1 MTSEGDFGDI
11 LSTSRRLKSNGLTGF
26 DMLSVVV
33 PFTIADAVCDTEF
46 GVDRMS
52 KNVDA
57 FGIVGHDV
65 VVKFK
70 DEELV

>member
-11 LSTSRRLKSNGLTGF
+11 PVTSRHLKSNGLTGF
-26 DMLSVVV
+26 DMLNVVA
-33 PFTIADAVCDTEF
+33 PFTIADAICDTEF
-46 GVDRMS
+46 AVNRMS
-52 KNVDA
+52 KNVNA